1 MKLRIHTFILMCDT
15 YCRITASAFD
25 CYVVSDF
32 KIDVGRE
39 TEKSWIL
46 CIDMQCHSLS
56 CFVSATNMQLIYK
69 KVFQGKKKNTVKY
82 TD

>member
-39 TEKSWIL
+39 TEKS
-46 CIDMQCHSLS
+46 
-56 CFVSATNMQLIYK
+56 
-69 KVFQGKKKNTVKY
+69 
-82 TD
+82 